1 VAGRR
6 RERQTVADVLR
17 GDLGLAGLL
26 LVGEAG
32 IGKSLLVEV
41 VADDVAEKVAV
52 STGWCMP
59 ADGLP
64 LLPIIDVL
72 RTLSERDGDG
82 LLESLAAECP
92 GFVREEMAR
101 LLPEQSGPP
110 SRPADIE
117 PEAGRRRMF
126 DAIRRI
132 LTVWGARQHAAVIIE
147 DVHWADRET
156 CELLDYLLSPGR
168 KTGVPMVMTC
178 RAEQLVTAEF
188 AAWLERWQRLD
199 GVRRVDLAALT
210 AEDTAGQIASLLDR
224 PIPRRFATDTF
235 KRSEGNPF
243 FTEQLVAWA
252 AAADFG
258 PAALTGLPPG
268 LTSLLLSRTR
278 QLSGSAREILSVLSV
293 AARPLTEPDI
303 AMLTGLP
310 AVKTRRSLSKL
321 QRLNLLRP
329 PRGDGV
335 ELRHVLLAEA
345 VAADLLPAE
354 RRDVHARV
362 ADLFIARNDA
372 GDAADICGHLAAAGR
387 TADELRWRVL
397 AASEAERIFALTAAA
412 QHWQRVI
419 ALWDDIAD
427 AESITGMSYFDAYVK
442 TREALSD
449 SGDGAAAGALTEAVF
464 RRLGSSVTGELAVR
478 MYRLLGHHR
487 ELDLP
492 NAAQTAYAT
501 AIEIGD
507 RLPPSRDY
515 IFALHEYAQLSQV
528 QGDYSATDGLFER
541 ALMAGRAGGF
551 RDLEQ
556 QSLAAHAES
565 LVDRGL
571 FEPARARIEQSMNV
585 ALDNAPHV
593 RWATWNALA
602 YDYVFA
608 SMNELR
614 RAIASTLPAIRN
626 AERAGLGDYLTVQM
640 LRANVVEAWT
650 ELGDVTTA
658 AEFLD
663 PLTTGQPAR
672 DTAFIYLQR
681 AYLDFLRGR
690 LADAEAFWLRDADVP
705 WGYSLNQ
712 RWELS
717 WRRAEFELWRRQP
730 AQALAAVGP
739 LLEDMLDTDMAR
751 MTARLFALAARAYAD
766 LGQTDLQ
773 HTGPSASELDRLID
787 LAARAKLD
795 PFAGPMPVTAQADGL
810 LTRAEA
816 TRATG
821 RPAPDIWDQAAASFD
836 ALERPH
842 RAGYARWR
850 QAEALLA
857 SGGHQTQAAE
867 ILRKAATSAAQH
879 MPLTQAIHDLAQRAR
894 ITLSTT
900 DAPSSAA
907 SEASEVATP
916 FGLTDREMAVLRLV
930 GHGKTNSEIGATLYI
945 SRKTASVHVSN
956 IMRKLQAGSRVQA
969 ATIAERAGLL
979 TSPNNTGAHEIEGH
993 TGRQ

>member
-1 VAGRR
+1 MAGRR

-41 VADDVAEKVAV
+41 VADDVAAEVAV

-59 ADGLP
+59 ADGLA

-72 RTLSERDGDG
+72 RTLSERAGGG
-82 LLESLAAECP
+82 LLESLITECP
-92 GFVREEMAR
+92 GYVREEMAR

-110 SRPADIE
+110 GRPTDIG
-117 PEAGRRRMF
+117 PDAGRRRVF
-126 DAIRRI
+126 DAVRRI
-132 LTVWGARQHAAVIIE
+132 LTAWGARQHAAVIIE
-147 DVHWADRET
+147 DVHWADHET
-156 CELLDYLLSPGR
+156 CELLDYLLSRGR
-168 KTGVPMVMTC
+168 KTGVPIVMTC
-178 RAEQLVTAEF
+178 RPEQLLTAELL
-188 AAWLERWQRLD
+188 AWLERWQRLD
-199 GVRRVDLAALT
+199 GVRRVDLVALT
-210 AEDTAGQIASLLDR
+210 AAGTAEQIASLLDR
-224 PIPRRFATDTF
+224 PIPRRFAPDTYT
-235 KRSEGNPF
+235 RSEGNPF

-252 AAADFG
+252 AAADFA
-258 PAALTGLPPG
+258 PDALTSLPPG

-278 QLSGSAREILSVLSV
+278 QLSRPARDILSVLAV
-293 AARPLTEPDI
+293 AARPVTEPDI
-303 AMLTGLP
+303 AVVTALP
-310 AVKTRRSLSKL
+310 AAKTRRSLSKL
-321 QRLNLLRP
+321 HRLNLLRP
-329 PRGDGV
+329 PREDGV

-354 RRDVHARV
+354 RRDLHGRI
-362 ADLFIARNDA
+362 ADLLVARDDA

-397 AASEAERIFALTAAA
+397 AASEAERIFAPTAAA

-419 ALWDDIAD
+419 AVWDDVAD
-427 AESITGMSYFDAYVK
+427 AESITGLSFFDAYVK
-442 TREALSD
+442 TQEVLSD
-449 SGDGAAAGALTEAVF
+449 SGDGVAASALTEAVF

-478 MYRLLGHHR
+478 MYRLLGHYR
-487 ELDLP
+487 ELDSP
-492 NAAQTAYAT
+492 DAAQTAYAT
-501 AIEIGD
+501 AIDIGD

-515 IFALHEYAQLSQV
+515 IYALHEYAQLSQV
-528 QGDYSATDGLFER
+528 RGDYSATDGLFER
-541 ALMAGRAGGF
+541 ALAAARAGGYP
-551 RDLEQ
+551 DLEQ

-571 FEPARARIEQSMNV
+571 FEPARGRIEQSMRV
-585 ALDNAPHV
+585 ALDNPLHI
-593 RWATWNALA
+593 RWATWNALS
-602 YDYVFA
+602 YDYVFG

-614 RAIASTLPAIRN
+614 RAIASTLPAIRD
-626 AERAGLGDYLTVQM
+626 AERSGLGDYLMVQM

-650 ELGDVTTA
+650 ELGDVAPA

-663 PLTTGQPAR
+663 PLTTGQPTR

-690 LADAEAFWLRDADVP
+690 MADAEAFWLRDADVP

-717 WRRAEFELWRRQP
+717 WRRAEFELWRHQP
-730 AQALAAVGP
+730 ARTLAAVRP

-751 MTARLFALAARAYAD
+751 MTARLFSLAARAHAD
-766 LGQTDLQ
+766 LAQDDLE
-773 HTGPSASELDRLID
+773 HMGSAASDLDQLLK
-787 LAARAKLD
+787 LATQAKID
-795 PFAGPMPVTAQADGL
+795 PFAGPMPVTAPADGL
-810 LTRAEA
+810 LSHAEQARAA
-816 TRATG
+816 GHQT
-821 RPAPDIWDQAAASFD
+821 PDMWDKAAATFD

-850 QAEALLA
+850 QAEVLLA
-857 SGGHQTQAAE
+857 TRGHQTEAAE

-894 ITLSTT
+894 ITLSTGT
-900 DAPSSAA
+900 EALSSPA

-916 FGLTDREMAVLRLV
+916 FGLTDRELAVLQLI

-945 SRKTASVHVSN
+945 SPKTASVHVSN
-956 IMRKLQAGSRVQA
+956 IMRKLHAGSRVQA

-979 TSPNNTGAHEIEGH
+979 ASPNTGTHDRQAH
-993 TGRQ
+993 R

>member
-1 VAGRR
+1 
-6 RERQTVADVLR
+6 VLR
-17 GDLGLAGLL
+17 GDLALPGLL

-41 VADDVAEKVAV
+41 VADDVTDKVAV

-72 RTLSERDGDG
+72 RTLSERDGGG

-101 LLPEQSGPP
+101 LLPEQSGAP

-117 PEAGRRRMF
+117 PDAGRRRVF
-126 DAIRRI
+126 DAVRRI

-168 KTGVPMVMTC
+168 KTGVPMVITC
-178 RAEQLVTAEF
+178 RTEQLLTAEL

-199 GVRRVDLAALT
+199 GVRRVDLVALT
-210 AEDTAGQIASLLDR
+210 AEDTADQIASLLDR
-224 PIPRRFATDTF
+224 PAPHRFAADTYT
-235 KRSEGNPF
+235 RSEGNPF

-252 AAADFG
+252 ITAEFQPD
-258 PAALTGLPPG
+258 ALTDLPPG

-278 QLSGSAREILSVLSV
+278 QLSGPARDILSVLAV
-293 AARPLTEPDI
+293 AARPVSESDL
-303 AMLTGLP
+303 ALLTGLP
-310 AVKTRRSLSKL
+310 PGKARRGLSKL
-321 QRLNLLRP
+321 HAQRLLRP
-329 PRGDGV
+329 SRADEV
-335 ELRHVLLAEA
+335 ELRHALLAEA
-345 VAADLLPAE
+345 VAADLLPAQ
-354 RRDVHARV
+354 RRDLHGRLS
-362 ADLFIARNDA
+362 DLLIARNDA

-397 AASEAERIFALTAAA
+397 AAAEAERIFALTAAA
-412 QHWQRVI
+412 QHWQRAL
-419 ALWDDIAD
+419 ALWDDVAD
-427 AESITGMSYFDAYVK
+427 AESIAGRSYFDAYVK

-449 SGDGAAAGALTEAVF
+449 SGDDVAASALTEAVF

-487 ELDLP
+487 EFDSP
-492 NAAQTAYAT
+492 DAAESAYAT

-515 IFALHEYAQLSQV
+515 VYALNEYAQLSQV
-528 QGDYSATDGLFER
+528 RGDYSATDGLFER
-541 ALMAGRAGGF
+541 ALIAARAGGF
-551 RDLEQ
+551 PDLEQ
-556 QSLAAHAES
+556 QLIAAQAES

-571 FEPARARIEQSMNV
+571 FGLARARIEQVMRL
-585 ALDNAPHV
+585 AQDNPPHV
-593 RWATWNALA
+593 RWATWNALS
-602 YDYVFA
+602 YDYVFV

-614 RAIASTLPAIRN
+614 RAIASTLTAIRN
-626 AERAGLGDYLTVQM
+626 AERAGLGDALVVQM
-640 LRANVVEAWT
+640 LSANVVEAWT

-672 DTAFIYLQR
+672 DTAFIHLQR

-690 LADAEAFWLRDADVP
+690 TADAEAFWLHGADVP
-705 WGYSLNQ
+705 WGYSLAQ

-773 HTGPSASELDRLID
+773 HTGPSASELDRLLD

-810 LTRAEA
+810 LTRAEK

-857 SGGHQTQAAE
+857 TGGHQTQAVE
-867 ILRKAATSAAQH
+867 ILRKAASSAAQH
-879 MPLTQAIHDLAQRAR
+879 MPLTQAIYDLAQRAR
-894 ITLSTT
+894 ITLATT

-907 SEASEVATP
+907 SEASDVATP

-945 SRKTASVHVSN
+945 SRKTASVHVTN
-956 IMRKLQAGSRVQA
+956 IMRKLRAGSRVQA

-979 TSPNNTGAHEIEGH
+979 ALPNNTGAHEIDGNV
-993 TGRQ
+993 GRQ